1 MERTDAGSKPT
12 MLTLHDLPGAP
23 DAHELAGTAFGGLPF
38 SVIVVHSRPGAGP
51 RVHRHPYAELF
62 VVESGEGTFRLG
74 DEEVVV
80 ADRRI
85 LIAHPNVPHG
95 FRNTG
100 TSELRLIAIHGAPD
114 FDTEWLEGHDPV
126 WSTRP

>member
-12 MLTLHDLPGAP
+12 MLTLDDLPGAP

-74 DEEVVV
+74 
-80 ADRRI
+80 ARRWSS
-85 LIAHPNVPHG
+85 P
-95 FRNTG
+95 TG
-100 TSELRLIAIHGAPD
+100 ASSSRIPTCPTGSATPAPASC
-114 FDTEWLEGHDPV
+114 V
-126 WSTRP
+126 